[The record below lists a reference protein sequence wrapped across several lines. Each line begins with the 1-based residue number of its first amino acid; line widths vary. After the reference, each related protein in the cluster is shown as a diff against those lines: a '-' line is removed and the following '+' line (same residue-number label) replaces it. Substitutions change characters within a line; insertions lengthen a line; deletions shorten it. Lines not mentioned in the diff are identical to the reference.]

1 MKIKKKKRYY
11 SNIII
16 NVNEY
21 EWIWDIN
28 EKKKDVLIWIYEY
41 WIWFHRYSPPSLF
54 SPSFSHIWWDTL
66 SRRDH
71 FRKQFVATL
80 DSDGWACPIDLP
92 VTRSTACLLGCL
104 KPEGEGLE
112 ELREWF
118 GWKEIECSG
127 ETVFSLLCETSGNL
141 VGKKS

>member
-1 MKIKKKKRYY
+1 M
-11 SNIII
+11 NT
-16 NVNEY
+16 
-21 EWIWDIN
+21 WDIN

-112 ELREWF
+112 GIERVVWVEGDWMQRRNSFFFALWDVRESC
-118 GWKEIECSG
+118 WKEE
-127 ETVFSLLCETSGNL
+127 L
-141 VGKKS
+141 VG

>member
-1 MKIKKKKRYY
+1 MIIFG
-11 SNIII
+11 SN
-16 NVNEY
+16 
-21 EWIWDIN
+21 
-28 EKKKDVLIWIYEY
+28 
-41 WIWFHRYSPPSLF
+41 
-54 SPSFSHIWWDTL
+54 L
-66 SRRDH
+66 SRLSIQTDEL
-71 FRKQFVATL
+71 APST
-80 DSDGWACPIDLP
+80 C